1 MTYKNLSFLSKLVLI
16 ILFLALSA
24 TTVRAYE
31 VTVTNDTAY
40 PIRSRLTRT
49 IFSSLKMKAPIHGGR
64 LLLDA

>member
-49 IFSSLKMKAPIHGGR
+49 IFSLKMKAAIHGGR